1 MLLVMFAV
9 GGVWRPSK
17 VRAQL
22 LATRDGSED
31 VRRSSVA
38 SVDPPRSAQNGT
50 KTSLAVH
57 HVREDLGT

>member
-1 MLLVMFAV
+1 MFAAV
-9 GGVWRPSK
+9 GVWRASK

-38 SVDPPRSAQNGT
+38 SVDPPRYAQKAGT

-57 HVREDLGT
+57 HVRDLGT